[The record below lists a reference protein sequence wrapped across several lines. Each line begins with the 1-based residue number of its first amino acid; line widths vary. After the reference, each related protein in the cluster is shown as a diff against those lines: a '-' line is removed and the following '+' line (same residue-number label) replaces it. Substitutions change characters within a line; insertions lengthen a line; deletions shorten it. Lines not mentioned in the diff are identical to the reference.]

1 MPSFIP
7 LRDRDAWSTIRG
19 YVYQIDI
26 TIQRWLDLLPN
37 QVLELE
43 RGEDIDI
50 ISRSLIAGSEER
62 DRLLEQVKHRD
73 SSLTLR
79 KPEAITAIA
88 NFIEHC
94 QTNLTADIIFQFTT
108 NAKVSREKPS
118 PMPNQMP
125 AIDAW
130 ERLRLGEI
138 KEENRSEF
146 IAGIRQIL
154 EDRKKPKDLHK
165 DT

>member
-1 MPSFIP
+1 VQFIQAKINQHLCLIKNTGMPSFIP

-79 KPEAITAIA
+79 KP
-88 NFIEHC
+88 
-94 QTNLTADIIFQFTT
+94 
-108 NAKVSREKPS
+108 
-118 PMPNQMP
+118 
-125 AIDAW
+125 
-130 ERLRLGEI
+130 
-138 KEENRSEF
+138 
-146 IAGIRQIL
+146 
-154 EDRKKPKDLHK
+154 
-165 DT
+165 